1 MSRVTARTAAM
12 QMIFEKV
19 SGGQGG
25 EDTLQMVYDE
35 LRIDGV
41 AGADNVGAGE
51 PNDTDR
57 EYIAR
62 VFEGVLAHQEEVDD
76 KIRNAAQGW
85 TLERMSLVDLT
96 ILRLATWEILY
107 ENDVPGS
114 VAISEALEMTERYSD
129 PGDKS
134 FVNGILGTI
143 FREYEAGK

>member
-12 QMIFEKV
+12 QMIFEKI

-25 EDTLQMVYDE
+25 EDTLQMVYEE
-35 LRIDGV
+35 LRTDGV
-41 AGADNVGAGE
+41 SGVEKVGAGE
-51 PNDTDR
+51 PNDSDR
-57 EYIAR
+57 EYITRA
-62 VFEGVLAHQEEVDD
+62 FEGVLDHLDD
-76 KIRNAAQGW
+76 IDGKIQNAAQGW

-107 ENDVPGS
+107 EDDVPGN

-143 FREYEAGK
+143 FRNYEAGK

>member
-12 QMIFEKV
+12 QMIFEKIA
-19 SGGQGG
+19 GGQGG
-25 EDTLQMVYDE
+25 EETLQMVYDE

-41 AGADNVGAGE
+41 SGAENVGAGE
-51 PNDTDR
+51 PNDADR
-57 EYIAR
+57 AYITRA
-62 VFEGVLAHQEEVDD
+62 FEGVLSHMDEIDG
-76 KIRNAAQGW
+76 KIQNASKGW

-96 ILRLATWEILY
+96 VLRLATWEILY

-143 FREYEAGK
+143 LRNHEAGK